1 MKLPSDFQ
9 FSQSSLQSYVNCPY
23 LFYLRYIQNLAWP
36 ALQTSDALEMEAHM
50 KQGNRFH
57 ALIHMYFLGLPPERL
72 LEIAM
77 ADPLP
82 GMVEW
87 WELFLGF
94 AKKSING
101 TCLPEFTLLTEF
113 AGATLMAK
121 FDLLNI
127 QDDYLVIY
135 DWKTNLHPIKR
146 SFLQKALQTRIYP
159 FILSKENQ
167 SLNLGRA
174 FSPDQI
180 KMIYWQANSPEAPIV
195 FDYSTDAYN
204 ADKLYL
210 GKLVSEIQAFEPG
223 DFLRTSDHHRCK
235 FCIYRS
241 LCDRGD
247 SAGLLSEFDDDQ
259 DSQRLDD
266 FHIDLDS
273 IEEIAI

>member
-1 MKLPSDFQ
+1 MKLPSNFQ

-23 LFYLRYIQNLAWP
+23 QFYLRYIQNLAWP

-57 ALIHMYFLGLPPERL
+57 ALIHMYFLGLPQERL

-87 WELFLGF
+87 WDLFLGF
-94 AKKSING
+94 AKKSITG
-101 TCLPEFTLLTEF
+101 TCLPELSLQTELV
-113 AGATLMAK
+113 GALLMAK

-146 SFLQKALQTRIYP
+146 SFLQKTLQTRVYP
-159 FILSKENQ
+159 YILAKEYQ
-167 SLNLGRA
+167 SLNLGRT
-174 FSPDQI
+174 FSPDQV

-195 FDYSTDAYN
+195 FNYSSDAHL
-204 ADKLYL
+204 ADELYL
-210 GKLVSEIQAFEPG
+210 GKLVSEIQSFDPG
-223 DFLRTSDHHRCK
+223 DFLKTSDHHRCK

-247 SAGLLSEFDDDQ
+247 SAGLLSEFEENQ
-259 DSQRLDD
+259 ESPGLDN